1 MERIFSFCRS
11 TQSVRASGFL
21 MRIEALIH
29 MADAALAITR
39 SGRIIVF
46 GSSSLLGSIPDAD
59 QRFELIRRSLDAD
72 FILDPFDDQI
82 ARVAQDALGADTEFA
97 RQFGYHADIVRPMAC
112 ENFPPGW
119 EQRLIPLDGC
129 AGVFCLEPH
138 DMAVA
143 TLFAGRPKDIT
154 LLAELIRAGLM
165 NIEVLSKRLFE
176 TPMTEAWIV
185 RTDLKLREAAEKGG
199 KPLPR

>member
-97 RQFGYHADIVRPMAC
+97 RQFGYHADIVRP
-112 ENFPPGW
+112 
-119 EQRLIPLDGC
+119 LDGC

-143 TLFAGRPKDIT
+143 KLFAGRPKDIT

>member
-1 MERIFSFCRS
+1 
-11 TQSVRASGFL
+11 
-21 MRIEALIH
+21 MRIEALKH
-29 MADAALAITR
+29 MAGAALALTH

-72 FILDPFDDQI
+72 FILDPFDEQI
-82 ARVAQDALGADTEFA
+82 ARVAHDALGADTEFE
-97 RQFGYHADIVRPMAC
+97 REFGYHADIVRPMAF

-119 EQRLIPLDGC
+119 EGRLLPLDGC

-143 TLFAGRPKDIT
+143 KLFAGRAKDIT
-154 LLAELIRAGLM
+154 LLAELIRENLL
-165 NIEVLSKRLFE
+165 NVEVLAKRLFD

-185 RTDLKLREAAEKGG
+185 RTHLNLREVAMKGG
-199 KPLPR
+199 RPLPQ